1 MAKILIDE
9 EVLDKLLLK
18 SLPPEYEVL
27 LYDDALTEEEKD
39 YYYYLLLILDGQ
51 VNEVKKWVSS
61 DVFQELLNDIEKLP
75 LDFFDDF
82 TLKLR
87 VYLHD
92 KFESLLLPLL
102 LLFYTETNKVVYSS
116 LNLEPVITDNDLLNF
131 TGIRQYNYNILT
143 NLCDDLS
150 KNFKDII
157 LDGIINNK
165 NIDDIARDLEL
176 AGISPLNKHTA
187 QTRARMIARTEV
199 NSVKNKA
206 RLQAYKDNNIR
217 WVDIITK
224 GDSKV
229 CQDCLDLEANNPYPI
244 EKADGLLPVH
254 PYCRCEYFISDKNY
268 YNNVNDELE
277 DIDDFY

>member
-51 VNEVKKWVSS
+51 VNEVKKWISS

-116 LNLEPVITDNDLLNF
+116 LNLEPVITDNDLLTF
-131 TGIRQYNYNILT
+131 TGIRQYNYNLLT

-187 QTRARMIARTEV
+187 QTRAKMIARTEV

-217 WVDIITK
+217 WVDIVTK

-254 PYCRCEYFISDKNY
+254 SNCRCEYFISDKNY